1 MDENLIYQVG
11 LLNAQTFLPAAILYN
26 NGTVFAIRSG
36 LPLIQAPAG
45 CNLTIHTCFGGN
57 LTGTT

>member
-1 MDENLIYQVG
+1 MNGSGKTEGVDENLIYQVG

-36 LPLIQAPAG
+36 LPLI
-45 CNLTIHTCFGGN
+45 
-57 LTGTT
+57 